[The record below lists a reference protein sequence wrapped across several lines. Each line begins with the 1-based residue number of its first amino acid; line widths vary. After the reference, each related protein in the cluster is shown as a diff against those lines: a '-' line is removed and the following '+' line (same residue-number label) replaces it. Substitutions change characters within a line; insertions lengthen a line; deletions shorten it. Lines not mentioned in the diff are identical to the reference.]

1 MAKSKAKKLR
11 AHQERN
17 GMRNPEAF
25 RGESA
30 SISTHVRKTPSR
42 HEKLRRTES
51 KHKARVMA
59 YA

>member
-1 MAKSKAKKLR
+1 MAKSKAKKMR
-11 AHQERN
+11 EHIERN
-17 GMRNPEAF
+17 GHRNPEQF

-42 HEKLRRTES
+42 QEKLRRSEN
-51 KHKARVMA
+51 KYKAQIVS

>member
-25 RGESA
+25 RGEA
-30 SISTHVRKTPSR
+30 AAISTHVRKTPSR
-42 HEKLRRTES
+42 NEKLRRTETKYKS
-51 KHKARVMA
+51 RVLD